1 MHVLCVQQKH
11 MQVAAG
17 IRITVDTVFSA
28 VSLVFSSTVCLI
40 LCFFQA
46 SKVKYFI
53 MSCTL
58 IAFNLATCYFNLH
71 KREWLFDSNI
81 HIWFSQW
88 ESLRQRQICQKQ
100 QKLNQ
105 VHASCSSCHHFIIF
119 ISGHCSKATPPSS
132 EFTSSIASAL
142 KWKPKN
148 FSFFFNLVNM

>member
-28 VSLVFSSTVCLI
+28 VSLVFSSMICLI
-40 LCFFQA
+40 LCFFHA

-53 MSCTL
+53 MLCTL
-58 IAFNLATCYFNLH
+58 IAFNLTTYYFNLL
-71 KREWLFDSNI
+71 KSEWLFDSNI

-105 VHASCSSCHHFIIF
+105 VHASCSSCHHFI
-119 ISGHCSKATPPSS
+119 SGHCSKATPPSS
-132 EFTSSIASAL
+132 EFTSSISSAL
-142 KWKPKN
+142 LKPKYR
-148 FSFFFNLVNM
+148 FND